1 MNLINVLKIG
11 AAAAALIVTYWI
23 GVQNGRDSEEL
34 KNARSQISVLSTTI
48 EEFKTK
54 QTSDAVAMAELRV
67 AESAS
72 RNELDRMRQQL
83 ADIERMSKTN
93 ADRQRNRCLRL
104 AVEGRELLDQAQ
116 RAIRFCAENHQ

>member
-11 AAAAALIVTYWI
+11 AAAAALIFKYRI
-23 GVQNGRDSEEL
+23 GVQKGRDSEEL

-72 RNELDRMRQQL
+72 RNELDRMHNQL
-83 ADIERMSKTN
+83 AAIERMSKTN
-93 ADRQRNRCLRL
+93 ADRERNRCLRL
-104 AVEGRELLDQAQ
+104 ATEGKELLDRAEQA
-116 RAIRFCAENHQ
+116 IKFCEQNHK